1 MTRNNWI
8 ALATLAGVAAIGAC
22 SPRGG
27 QAGERDRAVQGDSSY
42 DSSYART
49 DTTTGNN
56 YNNDRADAN
65 SNKPKDNTANRDR
78 SEQPITYT
86 VASGTHV
93 DLTISDELSSR
104 KNKAGDKFTAKV
116 AQDVRDPA
124 GNVVIEAGSTVNGVV
139 VAVKPAPNRRT
150 PGTLTIALQ
159 NVEVDGGTFP
169 ITATIDSVQTEHRTQ
184 GINSRDAA
192 KVGIGAA
199 AGAVVGQ
206 VISKNTKGT
215 VIGAVVGG
223 MAGAGVAAETKDLD
237 IVIPDDSHILVTVTQ
252 PLRVALNAD
261 DVRDRTSKA
270 NNNRTSGNR

>member
-8 ALATLAGVAAIGAC
+8 ALATLAGVAATGAC

-27 QAGERDRAVQGDSSY
+27 QAGQPDRAVQGDSSY
-42 DSSYART
+42 DSTAART
-49 DTTTGNN
+49 DNTTGNN
-56 YNNDRADAN
+56 YNNDRGDAN
-65 SNKPKDNTANRDR
+65 RANNNANR

-86 VASGTHV
+86 IASGTHL
-93 DLTISDELSSR
+93 DLTVNDELSSR
-104 KNKAGDKFTAKV
+104 KNKAGDKFTAKIGT
-116 AQDVRDPA
+116 DVRDPA
-124 GNVVIEAGSTVNGVV
+124 GNVVLEAGSTVNGIIT
-139 VAVKPAPNRRT
+139 AVKPAPNRRT
-150 PGTLTIALQ
+150 PGTMTLTLQ
-159 NVEVDGGTFP
+159 NIEVNGQTFP
-169 ITATIDSVQTEHRTQ
+169 ITATIDSVQTEHRRQ
-184 GINSRDAA
+184 GIDSRDAA

-237 IVIPDDSHILVTVTQ
+237 IVIPSDSHILATVTQ

-261 DVRDRTSKA
+261 EVRDRTSKA
-270 NNNRTSGNR
+270 NNNRP

>member
-1 MTRNNWI
+1 MIRNNWI

-27 QAGERDRAVQGDSSY
+27 QAGQPDRAVQGDSSY

-49 DTTTGNN
+49 DNTTGNN
-56 YNNDRADAN
+56 YNNDRGDANRADAN
-65 SNKPKDNTANRDR
+65 RTDANRNR

-86 VASGTHV
+86 VASGTHM
-93 DLTISDELSSR
+93 DLTVNDELSSR

-116 AQDVRDPA
+116 ATDVRDPA

-169 ITATIDSVQTEHRTQ
+169 ITATIDSVQTEHRRQ
-184 GINSRDAA
+184 PLNSRDAA

-270 NNNRTSGNR
+270 NNNSTNRQ